1 MNNIIQATRDYERW
15 LGRHMPLVPAHL
27 RLKHDHMREGIFP
40 FFRATFYRWAQIWPT
55 LCPELAKAPK
65 ALAVGDLHVENFGT
79 WRDVEG
85 RLVWGI
91 NDFDEAATQPY
102 TGDLVRLV
110 ASALLAGTQ
119 ELLSLNQ
126 LAVADAILEG
136 YHDGWRAGGRPFLL
150 GEKNKRLL
158 QMAQGELRSPI
169 VFWRKIDSLKRLK
182 QAPRQVHRAIR
193 PLLPQPDLPMTF
205 AARVCGLGSLGRPR
219 YVALAEWRG
228 ARVVREAK
236 AMAPSAMVWAG
247 HANEGRGVL
256 YQQILDRAVR
266 CSDPFVRVEG
276 AWLVRRLSPDCSRI
290 ELADLPARRDELR
303 LLYCIGWE
311 TANIHCGTPK
321 ARKRVEAD
329 LAKRRPSWLLKGSP
343 RDGPSSNQRLEGL
356 EAWDG
361 SIDASHFLNCSPID
375 ISLSEP
381 SF

>member
-1 MNNIIQATRDYERW
+1 M
-15 LGRHMPLVPAHL
+15 
-27 RLKHDHMREGIFP
+27 
-40 FFRATFYRWAQIWPT
+40 T
-55 LCPELAKAPK
+55 L
-65 ALAVGDLHVENFGT
+65 
-79 WRDVEG
+79 
-85 RLVWGI
+85 
-91 NDFDEAATQPY
+91 PY

-110 ASALLAGTQ
+110 ASALLAGSQ

-136 YHDGWRAGGRPFLL
+136 YHDGWREGGRPFLL

-228 ARVVREAK
+228 ARVAREAK

-247 HANEGRGVL
+247 HADEDRPKEDRGVL

-266 CSDPFVRVEG
+266 CSDPFVRLEG

-303 LLYCIGWE
+303 LLYCMGWE

-329 LAKRRPSWLLKGSP
+329 LAKRRPSWLLKAAREMAQAVTS
-343 RDGPSSNQRLEGL
+343 DWK
-356 EAWDG
+356 AWKRG
-361 SIDASHFLNCSPID
+361 TSR
-375 ISLSEP
+375 
-381 SF
+381 